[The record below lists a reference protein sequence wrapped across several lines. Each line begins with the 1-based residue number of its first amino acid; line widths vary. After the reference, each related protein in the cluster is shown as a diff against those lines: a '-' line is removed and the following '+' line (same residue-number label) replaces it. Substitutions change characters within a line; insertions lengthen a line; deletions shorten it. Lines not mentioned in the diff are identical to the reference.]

1 MNLNEKKYVRV
12 IFQLEPDRHEFIKQE
27 AEKKGLSISQ
37 YLRNLVREKFYS
49 GRFTSMVEE
58 QRQERID
65 DGFEQDQIAM
75 LDKLRSK
82 FADSSTGFKS
92 EDEFPVKYDS
102 LTGMRL

>member
-1 MNLNEKKYVRV
+1 MDDKKYVRV

-27 AEKKGLSISQ
+27 AEKRGLSISQ

-65 DGFEQDQIAM
+65 DGFEQDHIAM
-75 LDKLRSK
+75 MDKIREK
-82 FADSSTGFKS
+82 IKKQTI
-92 EDEFPVKYDS
+92 S
-102 LTGMRL
+102 LENVL

>member
-1 MNLNEKKYVRV
+1 MNTNDKKYVRV
-12 IFQLEPDRHEFIKQE
+12 IFQLEPNRHEFIKQE

-65 DGFEQDQIAM
+65 DGFEQDTQAV
-75 LDKLRSK
+75 LDKLRHK
-82 FADSSTGFKS
+82 FSDKPDF
-92 EDEFPVKYDS
+92 S
-102 LTGMRL
+102 LK